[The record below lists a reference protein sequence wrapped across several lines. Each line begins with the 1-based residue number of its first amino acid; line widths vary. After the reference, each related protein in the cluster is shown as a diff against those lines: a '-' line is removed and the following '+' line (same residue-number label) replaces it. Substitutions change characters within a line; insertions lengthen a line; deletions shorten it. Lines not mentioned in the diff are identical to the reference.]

1 MRIGI
6 DARILTHP
14 EMRGMASYL
23 MGLLKAWPDS
33 RDTFVFFS
41 ERMPDQVDRLD
52 LNIVN
57 PVEWVEVKSPKGNR
71 VHIWDWWA
79 LPRALAKDNRQLD
92 IFWSPS
98 NLVFPLRNLPQ
109 VVTIHDT
116 LLQEKV
122 VFTDTF
128 DRLYYHHLI
137 PFLTKRFL
145 PRVITVSHFSA
156 HRIHRVFN
164 YPKNKIFTIHNGVSL
179 GPKTMASKAVQ
190 KELNRLGVSKGL
202 YIYSLGAESPWK
214 NTLGVL
220 KAFDRVQKKHP
231 NLGLVISGIQDRFEA
246 TLRGECRGL
255 GLSLRQVTLLGY
267 VDSNIRDCLYA
278 GASLFVYPSLF
289 EGFGLPP
296 LEAMSMGTPVVASNS
311 ASIPEV
317 TGSAAVLVDADDPQ
331 QLADAII
338 HVIEQ
343 PELQKQLVLKGT
355 ENINR
360 FDWAVSASHHRKIM
374 KKSVG

>member
-23 MGLLKAWPDS
+23 MCLLKAWPDS
-33 RDTFVFFS
+33 RDIFVLFS
-41 ERMPDQVDRLD
+41 EQMPDQSRQRD

-57 PVEWVEVKSPKGNR
+57 PVEWVEVQSPRGTR
-71 VHIWDWWA
+71 LHIWDWWV
-79 LPRALAKDNRQLD
+79 LPRALAKNNRQLD
-92 IFWSPS
+92 VFWSPA
-98 NLVFPLRNLPQ
+98 NLVFPLGNLPQ

-122 VFTDTF
+122 VFTDIF
-128 DRLYYHHLI
+128 ERWYYRHLI
-137 PFLTKRFL
+137 PFFIRWFST
-145 PRVITVSHFSA
+145 RVITVSHFSA
-156 HRIHRVFN
+156 KRIHKVFN
-164 YPKNKIFTIHNGVSL
+164 YPKKKIVTIHNGASL
-179 GPKTMASKAVQ
+179 NSGTMAKEAVQ
-190 KELNRLGVSKGL
+190 KELNQLGVGECP

-231 NLGLVISGIQDRFEA
+231 NLGLVISGIQNRFEA
-246 TLRGECRGL
+246 TLRAECWEL
-255 GLSLRQVTLLGY
+255 GLSFRQVTLLGY

-289 EGFGLPP
+289 EGFGLPV
-296 LEAMSMGTPVVASNS
+296 LEAMSMGTPVVASNA

-317 TGSAAVLVDADDPQ
+317 TGEGCVLTDAADPQ
-331 QLADAII
+331 LLADAII
-338 HVIEQ
+338 HVLEQ
-343 PELQKQLVLKGT
+343 PELQKRLVVKGKK
-355 ENINR
+355 NINR
-360 FDWAVSASHHRKIM
+360 FDWAVSASHHRKTM
-374 KKSVG
+374 KKSAG